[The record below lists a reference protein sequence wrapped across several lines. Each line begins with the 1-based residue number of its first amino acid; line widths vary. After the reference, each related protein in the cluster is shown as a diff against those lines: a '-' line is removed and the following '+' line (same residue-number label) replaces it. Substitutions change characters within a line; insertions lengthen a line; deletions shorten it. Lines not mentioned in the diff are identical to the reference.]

1 MSDENAFAGE
11 LASRYGLSPEQRSK
25 LDRLAEY
32 CVSLEISGTAV
43 RTYAEA
49 YKLHLADS
57 LAALE
62 LAQVREATRLLD
74 IGSGA
79 GLPGLALA
87 IAIPDLHVTL
97 LDSVRKKMEAAAT
110 FVREFDLKH
119 VSCVWSRVEEYGA
132 LGSPARGGFDVATA
146 RALAPLN
153 VLLEYAAPLLRT
165 GGRLVA
171 WKGALEEAEIANA
184 AAAAA
189 QLGMETAPPVAS
201 VPFAGSRNR
210 CFFVATQTRPA
221 GDRFPRRPGTAARRP
236 LTA

>member
-1 MSDENAFAGE
+1 MSAEDAFAGE

-25 LDRLAEY
+25 LDRLAGY

-43 RTYAEA
+43 RNYDEA
-49 YKLHLADS
+49 YERHVADS

-62 LAQVREATRLLD
+62 LAPVREAERLLD

-87 IAIPDLHVTL
+87 IALPGLQVTL

-110 FVREFDLKH
+110 FIRELEIEN
-119 VSCVWSRVEEYGA
+119 VECVWSRAEEYGA
-132 LGSPARGGFDVATA
+132 LGSRARGGFDVVTA
-146 RALAPLN
+146 RALASLN

-165 GGRLVA
+165 GGRVVA
-171 WKGALEEAEIANA
+171 WKGSPEEAEIADA
-184 AAAAA
+184 AAAAV
-189 QLGMETAPPVAS
+189 QLGMETAPPVES
-201 VPFAGSRNR
+201 TPFAGSRNR
-210 CFFVATQTRPA
+210 CFFIATQIRPA